1 MMEDKVGLQ
10 LSQSA
15 PDGAFIG
22 GQPSMAEFLTSLP
35 ILDDVSVHVDV
46 LANSTASALD
56 DLNHSSNFYDHH
68 ATDLN
73 ALGLHDA
80 ANVTGAAAGKNSAE
94 YPWMKEKK
102 AARKNNAHCK
112 QSFLNSI

>member
-35 ILDDVSVHVDV
+35 ILDDVGVHVDV
-46 LANSTASALD
+46 LANSSASAMD

-68 ATDLN
+68 AADLN

-80 ANVTGAAAGKNSAE
+80 TSGAAAGKNSAE

-112 QSFLNSI
+112 LHFNFNLT